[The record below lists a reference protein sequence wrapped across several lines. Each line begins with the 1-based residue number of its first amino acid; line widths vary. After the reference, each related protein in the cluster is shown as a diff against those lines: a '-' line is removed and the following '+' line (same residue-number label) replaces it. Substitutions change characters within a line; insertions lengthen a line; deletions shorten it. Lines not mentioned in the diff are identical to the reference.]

1 MTRKQNSE
9 RPQPTP
15 SNAGR
20 GLANRTEGTARMT
33 ATTPLKKQ
41 IGLPPWSVHPIN
53 ACPGGASLFA
63 WSRQQHDCN
72 DDGEPDNG
80 SGNCEMDIPSR
91 KRLVLAATIAATTK
105 KHQLQQVR

>member
-1 MTRKQNSE
+1 
-9 RPQPTP
+9 
-15 SNAGR
+15 
-20 GLANRTEGTARMT
+20 MT

-72 DDGEPDNG
+72 DDCEPDNG
-80 SGNCEMDIPSR
+80 SGNCEMDIPSLETPGACGHDCGDDQKAPITTSAMR
-91 KRLVLAATIAATTK
+91 AFTVSARRLDAS
-105 KHQLQQVR
+105 